1 MGTGGSSRTTGEQA
15 PYGSSRHIPRALDE
29 TACRPDRLPTRP
41 PARVS
46 SGIVPRG
53 NAIHSPADDVRIV
66 GAQGHSACMV
76 MHRPYVYAAS
86 DVAPT
91 LLDLTLGARTV
102 TSAACQL
109 ITEGKE
115 LVRGTNYRRSALTCD
130 DAKTVGQ
137 QTLQSLLS

>member
-1 MGTGGSSRTTGEQA
+1 VRW
-15 PYGSSRHIPRALDE
+15 
-29 TACRPDRLPTRP
+29 TRP
-41 PARVS
+41 PADQTACRLHRLPSVERND
-46 SGIVPRG
+46 PRG

-76 MHRPYVYAAS
+76 MHRGTDYASSGVDA
-86 DVAPT
+86 T
-91 LLDLTLGARTV
+91 LLDITLGTCTV
-102 TSAACQL
+102 TSTACQL

-130 DAKTVGQ
+130 DAKGVGQ